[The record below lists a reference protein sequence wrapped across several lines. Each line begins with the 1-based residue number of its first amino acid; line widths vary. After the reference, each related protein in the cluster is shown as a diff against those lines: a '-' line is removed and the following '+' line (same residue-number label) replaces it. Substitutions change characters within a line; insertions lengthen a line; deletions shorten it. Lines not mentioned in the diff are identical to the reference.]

1 VRALKGSKV
10 GSSDPSERFDLLE
23 DERRFSSNW
32 RSRIPLVAILAVFGW
47 AAITIAQR
55 RSEEAPRDVVTIR
68 LAHWQLEAGVRDGL
82 AEAAAEYQK
91 LHPNVRIHQE
101 AIPESTYGQWMSTQL
116 MGGTAPDIVEAGM
129 VEGHLM
135 TAFFIRYFVPLS
147 RYVSRPNPYNAG
159 TDLENVPLRRTFKD
173 GMRRSFIDETQEFMT
188 IPLAL
193 TGVRLFYN
201 KPLLKKLTGLDA
213 APNDYRTFLEVCEK
227 IRAQRQPN
235 GQPYIAIAGS
245 RFHYSR
251 WDESLIKPLTYLAA
265 REIDFNRDGRFSKEE
280 MLLGFASNKID
291 FSNRAYEASFRM
303 VREITEQFQSGWSGL
318 TRDEAL
324 FNFAQQKAIFLA
336 TGTYEAEGIREQAAG
351 KFELGLMDFP
361 LPSQSDPVYGQV
373 VQGPR
378 YENPE
383 GSMPMAVTRT
393 SKHPELAVD
402 FLLFLVSREQNEK
415 FNERLK
421 WIPIVMGAKIDPY
434 IKPFEPTLEGVFLAF
449 DPMIGG
455 ESFIKWSQLF
465 SLYQINQISYEDMA
479 AQFTQFYTTQG
490 LEDFREFLRNRR
502 RAQIQDE
509 QLAVGLRSSAQLSTG
524 KEAEADWVKYRNIVV
539 SRQLG
544 GDKTLLNLGSI
555 FSDPAAL
562 QRQTFY
568 RYTDQALRNIRKSLE
583 AKSAKATRSNWEEF
597 QEIQ

>member
-1 VRALKGSKV
+1 M
-10 GSSDPSERFDLLE
+10 
-23 DERRFSSNW
+23 
-32 RSRIPLVAILAVFGW
+32 
-47 AAITIAQR
+47 R
-55 RSEEAPRDVVTIR
+55 RSEEAPRDAIAIR
-68 LAHWQLEAGVRDGL
+68 IAHWQLEAGVRDGL
-82 AEAAAEYQK
+82 AEAAAEYMRR
-91 LHPNVRIHQE
+91 HPNVRIIQE
-101 AIPESTYGQWMSTQL
+101 AIPEATYGQWMSTQL

-135 TAFFIRYFVPLS
+135 TAFFLRYFVPLTP
-147 RYVSRPNPYNAG
+147 YVSRPNPYNAR
-159 TDLENVPLRRTFKD
+159 TDLANLPLRRTFKD

-201 KPLLKKLTGLDA
+201 KPLLKKLTGLEA
-213 APNDYRTFLEVCEK
+213 APSDYRTFLEVCDQ
-227 IRAQRQPN
+227 IRGQRQPN

-280 MLLGFASNKID
+280 MFLGFASNKID
-291 FSNRAYEASFRM
+291 FAYPAYEASFRM
-303 VREITEQFQSGWSGL
+303 VREITDQFQSGWSGL

-324 FNFAQQKAIFLA
+324 FNFAQQKAVFLA
-336 TGTYEAEGIREQAAG
+336 TGTYEAEGIRDQAAG

-361 LPSQSDPVYGQV
+361 LPSQSDPYYGRI

-393 SKHPELAVD
+393 SKHPEVAID
-402 FLLFLVSREQNEK
+402 FLLFLTSREENEK

-421 WIPIVMGAKIDPY
+421 WIPIVVGAEMDPY

-449 DPMIGG
+449 DPTIGG
-455 ESFIKWSQLF
+455 ESFIKWTQLF

-479 AQFTQFYTTQG
+479 AQFADFYTTQG

-502 RAQIQDE
+502 RVQIQDE
-509 QLAVGLRSSAQLSTG
+509 QLAVGLRSSALLQEG
-524 KEAEADWVKYRNIVV
+524 EEAEADWGKYRNVVV
-539 SRQLG
+539 SRQLS
-544 GDKTLLNLGSI
+544 GDNTLLNLGRI
-555 FSDPAAL
+555 FRDPEAL
-562 QRQTFY
+562 KQQSFY
-568 RYTDQALRNIRKSLE
+568 HYSERALNNIR
-583 AKSAKATRSNWEEF
+583 RSVQRHLAPPAGKEPD
-597 QEIQ
+597 